1 MAVASERPAPAEL
14 DGYGP
19 PADSEWRRIDWRS
32 HQHWTTVD
40 GRPVNYVEMGS
51 GPPLLLV
58 HGLAGS
64 WQNWL
69 ETIPHFAATHR
80 VLAPDLP
87 GFGESEMPRE
97 KISMAGYGRF
107 LDAFCDEVGVERAA
121 VVGNSMGGFVAA
133 ELAIQHP
140 HRVER
145 LVLVSAAGITI
156 EHQRNDRLL
165 ALMRRFEFALT
176 WAATHPRPEFM
187 LRRRARR
194 AARFVFA
201 HPERLPGALVVE
213 NARGGGKPGFLDAL
227 DALTSY
233 PIRDRLEEISVPTL
247 VVWGDSDRLVP
258 TRDAD
263 VFEELIPD
271 ARKVVYEDT
280 GHVPML
286 ERPARFNADLEAF
299 LTE

>member
-1 MAVASERPAPAEL
+1 VAVASDKPAPADL
-14 DGYGP
+14 DAYGP
-19 PADSEWRRIDWRS
+19 PPDSEWRRIDWRM
-32 HQHWTTVD
+32 HQRWAMVD
-40 GRPVNYVEMGS
+40 ESPVNYIEMGS

-87 GFGESEMPRE
+87 GFGESPMPRE

-133 ELAIQHP
+133 EMAIAHP

-145 LVLVSAAGITI
+145 LVLVSAAGITA
-156 EHQRNDRLL
+156 EHQRNERLL

-176 WAATHPRPEFM
+176 WAATHPPPEFM

-194 AARFVFA
+194 VARFVFA
-201 HPERLPGALVVE
+201 HPERIPGALVAE
-213 NARGGGKPGFLDAL
+213 NARGSGKPGFLDAL
-227 DALTSY
+227 DALSAY
-233 PIRDRLEEISVPTL
+233 PIRDRLSEISVPTL
-247 VVWGDSDRLVP
+247 IVWGDSDRLVP

-263 VFEELIPD
+263 VFEELIPN

-299 LTE
+299 LSR